1 MIEDTMNIV
10 TFSFA
15 LGPIIPFLLYG
26 AYFSPIQIVMAFY
39 GAFIQILAILVSS
52 IIWKFGYIYYQNI
65 TFYISILF
73 FTQELFRILFYFII
87 RRYLHRILNSFKN
100 TKDINPSE
108 ISKCLSDISFGAG
121 FGIGIIFQILFT
133 INNLVQNPFNEISI
147 IDSNNLTF
155 ITKTITNAFNI
166 KNSTTDNFSVLFSC
180 INLTFNILWT
190 MLSWKLL
197 HKITN

>member
-15 LGPIIPFLLYG
+15 IGPIIPFLLYG
-26 AYFSPIQIVMAFY
+26 AYFNPIQLAMAFY
-39 GAFIQILAILVSS
+39 GAFIQILVILVSS
-52 IIWKFGYIYYQNI
+52 IIWKFGYIYYKNI

-87 RRYLHRILNSFKN
+87 RRNLHRTLNSFKC
-100 TKDINPSE
+100 TKDKSPSE

-133 INNLVQNPFNEISI
+133 INNLAENPFNEMSI
-147 IDSNNLTF
+147 IDSNNLSF
-155 ITKTITNAFNI
+155 IKKTIIDAFNI
-166 KNSTTDNFSVLFSC
+166 KNSRTDNFSVLFSC
-180 INLTFNILWT
+180 VNLTFNILWT

-197 HKITN
+197 HKLTN